1 MLIIVQMMKISHPTV
16 MSNMLDPTELETAM
30 SPRPFRA
37 TMTLVMRSGME
48 VPAARI
54 VKPMISSVIPIVSPT
69 CGRNLH
75 KNQPQFPLKFCLKIL
90 HSFIMTITL
99 VALQVTIVIFQNY
112 FSTKPHCLGQITTIL
127 CGKCKEM

>member
-1 MLIIVQMMKISHPTV
+1 MKISHPTV
-16 MSNMLDPTELETAM
+16 MSNMLEPTELETAM

-69 CGRNLH
+69 CGRMRTIMNHSFH
-75 KNQPQFPLKFCLKIL
+75 KNPT
-90 HSFIMTITL
+90 FIYYDYYSSSTTGNYSDF
-99 VALQVTIVIFQNY
+99 AIFQNY
-112 FSTKPHCLGQITTIL
+112 FSTKSHCLGQITTIL
-127 CGKCKEM
+127 CGKCNPREHCHAW